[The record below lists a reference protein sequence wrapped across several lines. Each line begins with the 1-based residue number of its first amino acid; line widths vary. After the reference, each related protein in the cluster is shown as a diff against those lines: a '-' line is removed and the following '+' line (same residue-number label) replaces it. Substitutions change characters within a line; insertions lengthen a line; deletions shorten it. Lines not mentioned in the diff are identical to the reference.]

1 MALLTC
7 PDCQG
12 KVSDAAP
19 TCPHC
24 GRPMK
29 AAPVAP
35 PRGKAVAPAKQ
46 TSGCAKVAAGFI
58 GLIVLLVII
67 GNNSDKPA
75 QDKAPTAQPA
85 SGAAPAPEPAK
96 PSDADCAKDLH
107 CAGEKH
113 SIHASVY
120 CKDKI
125 EARAAHDVKWSDGMF
140 SPSMSRYRWGNKD
153 HTSITYIGDKVAF
166 QNGFG
171 AFTPMTYFCTV
182 DVATD
187 AILDVQVME
196 GRLPSD

>member
-1 MALLTC
+1 
-7 PDCQG
+7 
-12 KVSDAAP
+12 
-19 TCPHC
+19 
-24 GRPMK
+24 MK

-35 PRGKAVAPAKQ
+35 PPKAAAKSARQ

-58 GLIVLLVII
+58 GLIVVLMII
-67 GNNSDKPA
+67 ANNSDKPP
-75 QDKAPTAQPA
+75 KSSAPTAPA
-85 SGAAPAPEPAK
+85 AAADPKPAEPT
-96 PSDADCAKDLH
+96 DVECAKDLH